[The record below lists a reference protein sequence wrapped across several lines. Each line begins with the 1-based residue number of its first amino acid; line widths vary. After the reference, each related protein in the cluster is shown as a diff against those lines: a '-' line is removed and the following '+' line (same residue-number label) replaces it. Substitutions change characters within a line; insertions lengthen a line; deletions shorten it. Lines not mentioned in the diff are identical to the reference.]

1 MGNVSTRDE
10 NVKRSLILLDDK
22 LVHNLEKKNNNTNTE
37 INAKE
42 LGEENALKEICSVA
56 KPASPGEN
64 EYDALR
70 KRILNDLIKERE
82 IYMNSQKD
90 ILYNIKEHPN
100 SLKIPQ
106 THNECFHDENKIYK
120 CLKNMNDSTSTFVN
134 SYARC
139 CRYLRE
145 YESCVQKIKT

>member
-56 KPASPGEN
+56 KPA
-64 EYDALR
+64 
-70 KRILNDLIKERE
+70 
-82 IYMNSQKD
+82 
-90 ILYNIKEHPN
+90 
-100 SLKIPQ
+100 
-106 THNECFHDENKIYK
+106 
-120 CLKNMNDSTSTFVN
+120 
-134 SYARC
+134 
-139 CRYLRE
+139 
-145 YESCVQKIKT
+145 